1 MAPSDLDLTINSS
14 SNSSSLIVPE
24 SFFTCHFVN
33 KDELEFDEKL
43 FNIASQITGLYLIP
57 FVCIFG
63 VLGNILN
70 VIIYQQSKKNSIHLY
85 LIALSLSDILKL
97 GNDFLYFIVN
107 ILNKIDC
114 TMGENLF
121 KSLYVYSHYIFLFT
135 AINTAWLT
143 CAIAVDR
150 YMSIVQNLNK
160 NVYAVRNYKRS
171 LYVSFFIFFLSAIVS
186 IPSPLFLTLKNQAEN
201 SIGNRLARFKLYK
214 IPFKELYNYFN
225 PLVKAY
231 LPLLALV
238 YLDYKIIKCVYE
250 KKMKRRKSSQFKSK
264 SKSSISLMLITIVL
278 TFTVCM
284 FPDAIMTMMQLGY
297 ANDTFLV
304 RSIREFTDL
313 LLAINSA
320 VTFLICFY
328 FSIEF
333 RNKLFDLFD
342 SKRESNLRSKS
353 LNEINTIIVCE
364 YKNDNYQKKD
374 KKIDKEET
382 CSLVSSQSNKNA
394 IHLNDV

>member
-1 MAPSDLDLTINSS
+1 MTPSNLDLSNKSINSS
-14 SNSSSLIVPE
+14 LLVPE

-43 FNIASQITGLYLIP
+43 FNISSQITGLYLMP
-57 FVCIFG
+57 FICIFG
-63 VLGNILN
+63 VLGNVLN

-85 LIALSLSDILKL
+85 LVALSLSDILKL
-97 GNDFLYFIVN
+97 ANDFLYFIVN

-135 AINTAWLT
+135 AINTSWLT

-160 NVYAVRNYKRS
+160 NVYAVRNYNRS
-171 LYVSFFIFFLSAIVS
+171 LYISFFIFFLSALVS
-186 IPSPLFLTLKNQAEN
+186 IPSPLFLTLKSQPEN
-201 SIGNRLARFKLYK
+201 SIGNRLARLELFKT
-214 IPFKELYNYFN
+214 PFKELYNYFN

-231 LPLLALV
+231 LPLIALV
-238 YLDYKIIKCVYE
+238 YLDYKIIKCIYE
-250 KKMKRRKSSQFKSK
+250 KKMKRRKNSQFRSK

-278 TFTVCM
+278 TFTICM

-304 RSIREFTDL
+304 RAIREFTDL

-320 VTFLICFY
+320 VTFLICFL

-333 RNKLFDLFD
+333 RNKFFDLFD
-342 SKRESNLRSKS
+342 LKTANNLRAKS
-353 LNEINTIIVCE
+353 SNEINTLTVCE
-364 YKNDNYQKKD
+364 YKNDNNHKRNKR
-374 KKIDKEET
+374 IDKEET
-382 CSLVSSQSNKNA
+382 CSLVSSKSNKNT
-394 IHLNDV
+394 IHLNNV